1 MNLTHDAM
9 LVSLRISAWSGR
21 QYDRKASNHVAVHH
35 EASASA
41 GRYNKCLLPK
51 AAFAALTATM
61 SKARSSHYEQT
72 LPWDDQ
78 GSRLLTVANYE
89 HYMALLDGLGERM
102 VRERARFIEDY
113 EDNIDQAR
121 LDLGKLFRIEDYPSK
136 EALQG
141 KFGIRYRITPVPD
154 ADHFMANL
162 ASDDTDRVK
171 RDIEHQVEER
181 LHDAVG
187 DLYRRLCEAVERVSE
202 RLNKGR
208 ILEIARSVLSPAWAS
223 ARSKNKKPDLAKAM
237 EQAFAAGDPPLGLSA
252 EMHAAALAWVPPG
265 FAAFDTGRVDDEA
278 ADAVTAAPEQAADAT
293 GQEPVAEA
301 HLVTVVP
308 DMEEDGHAADD
319 VQSPSGLAD
328 RCCRAGP
335 VQDAV
340 CTHEPV
346 APGVGKFG
354 VTHQDPFLLPEGQAQ
369 RRPAGDV
376 ALRVIR
382 HGHGASPSHG
392 QG

>member
-61 SKARSSHYEQT
+61 SKTRSSHYEQT

-89 HYMALLDGLGERM
+89 HYMELLDGLRERM

-141 KFGIRYRITPVPD
+141 RFGIRYRITPVPD
-154 ADHFMANL
+154 SDHFMAKL

-171 RDIEHQVEER
+171 RDIEHQIEER

-187 DLYRRLCEAVERVSE
+187 DLYRRLGEAVERVGD
-202 RLNKGR
+202 RLR
-208 ILEIARSVLSPAWAS
+208 
-223 ARSKNKKPDLAKAM
+223 D
-237 EQAFAAGDPPLGLSA
+237 
-252 EMHAAALAWVPPG
+252 
-265 FAAFDTGRVDDEA
+265 DDEGKPL
-278 ADAVTAAPEQAADAT
+278 VFREPLMHMAPVRST
-293 GQEPVAEA
+293 
-301 HLVTVVP
+301 
-308 DMEEDGHAADD
+308 
-319 VQSPSGLAD
+319 
-328 RCCRAGP
+328 CCR
-335 VQDAV
+335 
-340 CTHEPV
+340 
-346 APGVGKFG
+346 
-354 VTHQDPFLLPEGQAQ
+354 
-369 RRPAGDV
+369 
-376 ALRVIR
+376 
-382 HGHGASPSHG
+382 
-392 QG
+392 

>member
-21 QYDRKASNHVAVHH
+21 LYDRKASNHVAVHH

-78 GSRLLTVANYE
+78 GSRLLTVSNYE
-89 HYMALLDGLGERM
+89 HYMALLDGLRERM

-154 ADHFMANL
+154 ADHFMAKL

-187 DLYRRLCEAVERVSE
+187 GPLPASRR
-202 RLNKGR
+202 GR
-208 ILEIARSVLSPAWAS
+208 RAGLGAPAGG
-223 ARSKNKKPDLAKAM
+223 RRG
-237 EQAFAAGDPPLGLSA
+237 QAAG
-252 EMHAAALAWVPPG
+252 VPG
-265 FAAFDTGRVDDEA
+265 FHDREHPRPGRRG
-278 ADAVTAAPEQAADAT
+278 AAPK
-293 GQEPVAEA
+293 
-301 HLVTVVP
+301 HL
-308 DMEEDGHAADD
+308 
-319 VQSPSGLAD
+319 
-328 RCCRAGP
+328 
-335 VQDAV
+335 
-340 CTHEPV
+340 
-346 APGVGKFG
+346 
-354 VTHQDPFLLPEGQAQ
+354 
-369 RRPAGDV
+369 RR
-376 ALRVIR
+376 
-382 HGHGASPSHG
+382 
-392 QG
+392 

>member
-1 MNLTHDAM
+1 MNLSHDAM

-89 HYMALLDGLGERM
+89 HYMELLDGLRERM

-141 KFGIRYRITPVPD
+141 RFGIRYRITPVPD
-154 ADHFMANL
+154 ADHFMAKL

-171 RDIEHQVEER
+171 RDIEHQIEER

-187 DLYRRLCEAVERVSE
+187 DLYRRLGEAVERVGE
-202 RLNKGR
+202 RLREDGEGKPLVFRDSMIENIRGLVDVVPRLNIFGDDTLARLCEQVK
-208 ILEIARSVLSPAWAS
+208 EKIAGVEPDSLRPSRTFDPA
-223 ARSKNKKPDLAKAM
+223 ARARVKCDADALM
-237 EQAFAAGDPPLGLSA
+237 EQFAGYFAPAAGTAVEPA
-252 EMHAAALAWVPPG
+252 RKAA
-265 FAAFDTGRVDDEA
+265 
-278 ADAVTAAPEQAADAT
+278 
-293 GQEPVAEA
+293 
-301 HLVTVVP
+301 
-308 DMEEDGHAADD
+308 
-319 VQSPSGLAD
+319 
-328 RCCRAGP
+328 
-335 VQDAV
+335 
-340 CTHEPV
+340 
-346 APGVGKFG
+346 
-354 VTHQDPFLLPEGQAQ
+354 
-369 RRPAGDV
+369 
-376 ALRVIR
+376 
-382 HGHGASPSHG
+382 
-392 QG
+392 